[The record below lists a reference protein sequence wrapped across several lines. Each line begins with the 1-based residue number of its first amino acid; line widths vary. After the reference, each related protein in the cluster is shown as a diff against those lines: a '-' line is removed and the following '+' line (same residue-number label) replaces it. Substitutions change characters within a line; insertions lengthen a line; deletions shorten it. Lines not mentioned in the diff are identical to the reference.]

1 MNDTLMRAKV
11 DRVLHE
17 MDVRQLEE
25 RIAPVKCDKNP
36 EAPECGIVAE
46 YGVAL
51 YGVEPMYGVD
61 PGGE

>member
-1 MNDTLMRAKV
+1 MRDKV
-11 DRVLHE
+11 DQVLRDLE
-17 MDVRQLEE
+17 VQALEE

-51 YGVEPMYGVD
+51 YGIQPDYGID
-61 PGGE
+61 PGGG